1 MPCTTLTVQ
10 AQAQPTVTI
19 SSIGFAK
26 KNLLGGWDPVDST
39 CQEPSTLA
47 GKDLG
52 MIVTGNVA
60 GAPANFQIEASYVN
74 PQVQSKVLYFTITGQ
89 AVGTFTIVLIPSS
102 EKYETGNYQAL
113 SARALNVTGA

>member
-10 AQAQPTVTI
+10 AQVQPTVTI
-19 SSIGFAK
+19 SSITFAK
-26 KNLLGGWDPVDST
+26 KNLLGGWDPVNST

-60 GAPANFQIEASYVN
+60 GAPANFQFEVSYVS
-74 PQVQSKVLYFTITGQ
+74 PQVLSKVLYFDITGQ
-89 AVGTFTIVLIPSS
+89 AVGNFSIVLIPNA
-102 EKYETGNYQAL
+102 EKYETGLYQAL
-113 SARALNVTGA
+113 SARALNVSG